1 MIEDIKEGCS
11 YPNKV
16 LRRVPYKIIPFIAI
30 VSILMFLVFIATASA
45 QTNSTAKDIQ
55 ISIVPGSRS
64 ASNAKFYDPSP
75 ANVSIGSSVT
85 WTNNDNTYH
94 TVTSG
99 IGPNS
104 ASVASLFDSGYLSPS
119 QTFMFTFSKSGT
131 FDYFCF
137 IHPFMKGQIIVS
149 Q

>member
-1 MIEDIKEGCS
+1 MLKT
-11 YPNKV
+11 
-16 LRRVPYKIIPFIAI
+16 VPYQIIPHIAI
-30 VSILMFLVFIATASA
+30 ASILVFLVFIEPVTAQS
-45 QTNSTAKDIQ
+45 NSSGKDIQ

-75 ANVSIGSSVT
+75 ANVSTGSSVT

-104 ASVASLFDSGYLSPS
+104 ASVASLFDSGYLSPG
-119 QTFMFTFSKSGT
+119 QTYLFTFSKSGT

-137 IHPFMKGQIIVS
+137 IHPFMKGQIMVS
-149 Q
+149 